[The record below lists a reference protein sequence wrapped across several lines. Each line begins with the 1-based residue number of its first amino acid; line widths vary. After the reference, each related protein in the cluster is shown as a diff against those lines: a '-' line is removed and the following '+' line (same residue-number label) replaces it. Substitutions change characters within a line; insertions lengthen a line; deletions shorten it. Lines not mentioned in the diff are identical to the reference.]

1 MTVHSPKSCSRVVLR
16 FIGTATILGALAI
29 LGAIGAV
36 LLARLLVVNAPQRSD
51 VILVLAGDRG
61 DWRYQEGLDLL
72 HEGYAPYI
80 VLDADAAYKKY
91 GESWVELA
99 TEFVDRT
106 APGHSSVCPITGDS
120 TDIEAHEAAPC
131 LARLNPH
138 SVLLVTSDFHTRRA
152 LSIFRKRLPQYHW
165 SVAAAPDPDFSD
177 PQKSGYRERA
187 KIAVQE
193 WQKYVWWKLVE
204 QWQSHP

>member
-1 MTVHSPKSCSRVVLR
+1 MLCC
-16 FIGTATILGALAI
+16 IAILGGFCRMMGQQTRSES

-72 HEGYAPYI
+72 HEGYAHYI

-91 GESWVELA
+91 GESWVGLA
-99 TEFVDRT
+99 TEFVNRT
-106 APGHSSVCPITGDS
+106 APGYSSVCPITGDS
-120 TDIEAHEAAPC
+120 TDIEAREAAPC

-152 LSIFRKRLPQYHW
+152 LSIFRKRLPQYPG
-165 SVAAAPDPDFSD
+165 PDRE
-177 PQKSGYRERA
+177 SGYRERA